1 MQIGKSK
8 IGDNYPTFVIAEM
21 SANHGHDLNRAK
33 ELVHA
38 TIASGLTITEEV
50 VGDTLTIARAR
61 QVIVEGWQG
70 PNKSRKE

>member
-50 VGDTLTIARAR
+50 VGDTLTIAHAR
-61 QVIVEGWQG
+61 QIIVEDWHG
-70 PNKSRKE
+70 PKSRKE